1 MSTYLIRI
9 KEGNLELEIQG
20 DRDFVERKFKE
31 FLKTFFKKFP
41 EEKYIEKEK
50 YFEKEKIKLEES
62 NLEKTKDYFKNFKIK
77 SNTEKMLLAARF
89 YYENFG
95 RKSFTLS
102 DIKSIYKIMKWKISK
117 NPSTFLQ
124 KFRKKNFI
132 YSLPKKRNGKPLYVL
147 TEKGLEFTES
157 LRK

>member
-1 MSTYLIRI
+1 MPTYLIRI
-9 KEGNLELEIQG
+9 KEGDLELEIQG

-41 EEKYIEKEK
+41 EKKYIEKEK
-50 YFEKEKIKLEES
+50 YEEGD
-62 NLEKTKDYFKNFKIK
+62 LEKTKDYFKNFKIK

-89 YYENFG
+89 HYENFG

-124 KFRKKNFI
+124 KFREKNFI